1 MIPKK
6 KLGDIAV
13 IYNGNSIN
21 KTVKQQKYMK
31 EVPGWNYIG
40 TKDVDFDGSVTYKT
54 GVVIPF
60 SETQFRT
67 APAGTVFVCSEGG
80 SAGKKTAIIKEEV
93 CFGNKLCAIVNK
105 DNLFIPQYIYYYT
118 RYEAFL
124 KQFKLMASTLMG
136 GITAKNFGNIELPL
150 PEIVEQQKI
159 VARIEELF
167 SSLDNATETLL
178 KTKEQLEIYRQ
189 AVLKEA
195 FAGRLTGSGKNG
207 DGILGDYIEKP
218 RYGTSKKCDYNSGE
232 TFKDVYRIPNIDA
245 KTGIISHEDI
255 KRAEFTEKE
264 LNDLDLKVGDILI
277 IRSNGS
283 PSIVGTAAMVRE
295 NDIDGTFAGYLM
307 RLRIRDSKELL
318 AKFLLFYLSSFEAR
332 TYIERVSK
340 STSGVNNINA
350 QEVAKIPIPI
360 FDVND
365 QITIVNEI
373 ESRISMYDQIEKTVE
388 QALYQVEAMRQSVLK
403 EAFEGRLA

>member
-6 KLGDIAV
+6 KLSDIAV

-31 EVPGWNYIG
+31 DVPGWNYIG
-40 TKDVDFDGSVTYKT
+40 TKDIDFDGSVTYKT

-60 SETQFRT
+60 SESKFRT

-93 CFGNKLCAIVNK
+93 CFGNKLFAIVNK
-105 DNLFIPQYIYYYT
+105 DDLFIPQYVYYYT

-124 KQFKLMASTLMG
+124 KQFKLLASTLMG
-136 GITAKNFGNIELPL
+136 GITAKNFGSIEIPL
-150 PEIVEQQKI
+150 FRKEEQKR
-159 VARIEELF
+159 VVSRIEELF
-167 SSLDNATETLL
+167 SSLDNAVETLN
-178 KTKEQLEIYRQ
+178 KTKKQLTVYRQ

-195 FAGRLTGSGKNG
+195 FEGNLTNSSKKS
-207 DGILGDYIEKP
+207 IELLGEFIEKP
-218 RYGTSKKCDYNSGE
+218 RYGTSKKCDYQSGE

-245 KTGIISHEDI
+245 KSGVINHDDI
-255 KRAEFTEKE
+255 KRAEFKEKE
-264 LNDLDLKVGDILI
+264 LNDLDLKSGDILI

-283 PSIVGTAAMVRE
+283 LSIVGTAAMVRE
-295 NDIDGTFAGYLM
+295 NDINGTFAGYLM
-307 RLRIRDSKELL
+307 RLRIKDIKTLL
-318 AKFLLFYLSSFEAR
+318 PKFLLFYLASFDAR

-350 QEVAKIPIPI
+350 QEVAKIPIPFFEI
-360 FDVND
+360 GD
-365 QITIVNEI
+365 QEHIISEI
-373 ESRISMYDQIEKTVE
+373 ESRISMCNQIEKIVN
-388 QALYQVEAMRQSVLK
+388 QALYQADAMRQSILK
-403 EAFEGRLA
+403 EVFEGRLA